1 MTEQH
6 PMFAA
11 PKASLPYGGTAGSSG
26 STASGEMAEREAS
39 DGTMADRQARILT
52 ALSLAGPM
60 GRTVVDLRDGGANHH
75 GKTSSAL
82 TALHKDG
89 RIARL
94 VERRDRSSVYVLP
107 EHVEG
112 RAHVPPGGN
121 KEAAAK
127 HLSPPDV
134 EFVARV
140 AAGVRPRTAPNTL
153 MLTATV
159 KRLLDMIEYLNG

>member
-1 MTEQH
+1 MSEQH
-6 PMFAA
+6 PMFA
-11 PKASLPYGGTAGSSG
+11 PVKASLPYAGTAGSSG
-26 STASGEMAEREAS
+26 STASGEMAEREAA
-39 DGTMADRQARILT
+39 DGTMADRQARILQ
-52 ALSLAGPM
+52 ALALAGPM

-82 TALHKDG
+82 TSLHKDG

-94 VERRDRSSVYVLP
+94 VEKRDRSSVYVLP

-121 KEAAAK
+121 KDAVAR
-127 HLSPPDV
+127 HLSAPDV

-140 AAGVRPRTAPNTL
+140 SAQIDPRTAPNTL
-153 MLTATV
+153 MLTTTV
-159 KRLLDMIEYLNG
+159 KRLLEMIDYLNG